1 MVTRHDVLKHIKDN
15 KRNFPVNFQ
24 LFKQLPKS
32 KSKKASKGVMVNVE
46 KFQTTMIL
54 KDDFFKNIS
63 RMI

>member
-1 MVTRHDVLKHIKDN
+1 MATRYDILKHIKEN
-15 KRNFPVNFQ
+15 KKDFPVNFQ
-24 LFKQLPKS
+24 LLKQLPKS
-32 KSKKASKGVMVNVE
+32 KFRKASKGVMVNVE

>member
-1 MVTRHDVLKHIKDN
+1 MKTRQDVVKHINENKKD
-15 KRNFPVNFQ
+15 FPVSF
-24 LFKQLPKS
+24 LLLKQLPKS

-63 RMI
+63 RLI